1 MLEAKRQ
8 CKSLEDTT
16 SAVAIAYRPVAF
28 VCARDSFRYQFAA
41 SFTRAYLCFPGLQG
55 DIDHESGKLKGM

>member
-1 MLEAKRQ
+1 MQVPGRYHLG
-8 CKSLEDTT
+8 CSNSL
-16 SAVAIAYRPVAF
+16 SSCRF